1 MIENF
6 FNYAKVNNCSDIHIA
21 AGSAPMVRI
30 DGDMLAIPNCPIF
43 TAKEIEQILDSIMTE
58 KQKQKLRDNLELDFA
73 LYSQGGIRF
82 RANAFFTINGPA
94 ISLRRIASEIKTI
107 AELNIPEIA
116 HNLISHNKG
125 LILLVG
131 AAGTGKTTTI
141 AALLDEINSKYARHI
156 ITIEDPVEFVHKNK
170 KSLISQREVGINTLN
185 FSNALRSALRED
197 PDVIVIGE
205 MRDIET
211 IRFALTA
218 AETGHL
224 VFATLHTNSASQTIN
239 RIIDIFP
246 REDKLLARA
255 MLSTSLRAV
264 ISQKLLKKKTGG
276 RCAAFEILISTPA
289 IRNLIREDQIP
300 QIDSM
305 ISLGKKDSMCS
316 MKDSIRELMEK
327 DIITRE
333 VAENS
338 MLGI

>member
-6 FNYAKVNNCSDIHIA
+6 FNYAKAHNCSDIHIA
-21 AGSAPMVRI
+21 AGSTPMVRI
-30 DGDMLAIPNCPIF
+30 DGDIMAIPNCPIF
-43 TAKEIEQILDSIMTE
+43 TVKEIQQILDSIMTE
-58 KQKQKLRDNLELDFA
+58 KQKEKFEENLDLDFA

-94 ISLRRIASEIKTI
+94 VSFRRIASEIKTI
-107 AELNIPEIA
+107 DELNIPA
-116 HNLISHNKG
+116 VTKNLSSYNKG

-141 AALLDEINSKYARHI
+141 AAMLDEINSNYARHI
-156 ITIEDPVEFVHKNK
+156 ITIEDPVEFVHKTK
-170 KSLISQREVGINTLN
+170 KSLISQREVGINTLS
-185 FSNALRSALRED
+185 FANALRSALRED
-197 PDVIVIGE
+197 PDVIMIGE
-205 MRDIET
+205 MRDVET

-224 VFATLHTNSASQTIN
+224 IFATLHTNSASQTIN

-246 REDKLLARA
+246 GEDKLLARA

-276 RCAAFEILISTPA
+276 RCAAYEVLVTTPA

-305 ISLGKKDSMCS
+305 ISLGRKDGMCS
-316 MKDSIRELMEK
+316 MKDSIAMLLEQGV
-327 DIITRE
+327 ISAE
-333 VAENS
+333 VAEGS
-338 MLGI
+338 MRGI